1 MASSENVAIAMGLVI
16 AAGAST
22 AIGAAVVFIPRLI
35 KLASRRVLAASLG
48 FSAGVMT
55 YVSFVEIFGKATL
68 GFEDAGHEPNVA
80 YMFATL
86 CFFSGVV
93 IMILL
98 NMIVAMMLG
107 GHSHRH
113 REDGADHDHNN
124 KPHDENGRK
133 ATRKALDEKIQK
145 MAEQQEEEHDHQ
157 HHDGH
162 GHGHGHG
169 HVEPTNECLCHASD
183 PVEQLNTLQQMGSVL
198 IHEQEG
204 DVDDAEGSEPVEV
217 SENSPSR
224 SEDNNQQQQREEEL
238 AVKQEEKTQQL
249 PVTAAKDT
257 VVDNTSVN
265 NQSSSKK
272 ASSDEEQQQQQQQEE
287 EVTPEDDPHNKKLV
301 KMGLNTAIA
310 IGLHNFPEGL
320 ATFVAALEDP
330 KVGAVLAVAIAIHNI
345 PEGLCVALPIYY
357 ATGNR
362 LKAFLWALL
371 SGASEVVAALLGW
384 AILANAFTDNA
395 YATLFGLVAGMM
407 VIISIRELLP
417 TAHFYDP
424 EDTVVTFSYIGG
436 MALMALSLVLF
447 QI

>member
-55 YVSFVEIFGKATL
+55 YVSFVEIFGKATS
-68 GFEDAGHEPNVA
+68 GFESAGHEPNVA
-80 YMFATL
+80 YMFATV

-93 IMILL
+93 LMIVL
-98 NMIVAMMLG
+98 NMVVAMMLG

-124 KPHDENGRK
+124 KSHGENGRK

-157 HHDGH
+157 HHD
-162 GHGHGHG
+162 GHG

-204 DVDDAEGSEPVEV
+204 DVDDAEGSEPVEL
-217 SENSPSR
+217 SENPPPK
-224 SEDNNQQQQREEEL
+224 SEGNNKQQGEEEL
-238 AVKQEEKTQQL
+238 AVKQEEKTEQL
-249 PVTAAKDT
+249 PLSAAKDT
-257 VVDNTSVN
+257 MADSTSVNSNN

-272 ASSDEEQQQQQQQEE
+272 ASSDEEEQQQQEK